1 MTTISQVKKVVQPLL
16 QRNHDL
22 ALVGR
27 LVVVKPVHH
36 ILRGVCIDRSSIPD
50 EFMPTWAVVFL
61 FEPEASFSFNWG
73 NRLYNP
79 SPGFWD
85 VKNPATSEEMCARIE
100 RVALPIL
107 RPIQTIDDFV
117 AFTTSKERFPHEY
130 LGPDIHRKIY
140 VDVARGDFE
149 SARHI
154 CTRAIDAKTSKVAW
168 VREVFDRILKTLCP
182 LLAANDRAGLA
193 KLLHDIEAQSAKGL
207 KLEKLWEPTPF
218 PLELQQTGATAP

>member
-1 MTTISQVKKVVQPLL
+1 MTIISQVKKAVQPLL

-27 LVVVKPVHH
+27 LVVLKPVHH
-36 ILRGVCIDRSSIPD
+36 ILRGVYIDRSSIPD

-61 FEPEASFSFNWG
+61 FKPEASFSFNWG
-73 NRLYNP
+73 GRLYNP

-85 VKNPATSEEMCARIE
+85 VKNPATPEEMCAAIE

-117 AFTTSKERFPHEY
+117 AFTSKERFPHGCLERDK
-130 LGPDIHRKIY
+130 LRKIY

-149 SARHI
+149 SAREFCPEAVDGATTAKI
-154 CTRAIDAKTSKVAW
+154 EWIRETLERIAKT
-168 VREVFDRILKTLCP
+168 ICP
-182 LLAANDRAGLA
+182 LLAANDRAGLTQ
-193 KLLHDIEAQSAKGL
+193 LLRDCESSSVTSL
-207 KLEKLWEPTPF
+207 KLEKYWEPTPF
-218 PLELQQTGATAP
+218 PLELQPAG

>member
-1 MTTISQVKKVVQPLL
+1 MTTVSQVKKAVQPLL
-16 QRNHDL
+16 QRNQDL

-27 LVVVKPVHH
+27 LVVLKPVHH
-36 ILRGVCIDRSSIPD
+36 ILRGVFICSSSIPD
-50 EFMPTWAVVFL
+50 EFMPTWAVIFL
-61 FEPEASFSFNWG
+61 FEPRTSFSFNWG
-73 NRLYNP
+73 DRLYNP

-85 VKNPATSEEMCARIE
+85 VKNPATPDEMCARIE

-107 RPIQTIDDFV
+107 RPIQTINDFV

-130 LGPDIHRKIY
+130 LGLDIHRKIY

-154 CTRAIDAKTSKVAW
+154 CAEAIDAAKTSKVAW
-168 VREVFDRILKTLCP
+168 VREVFDRIAKTICP

-193 KLLHDIEAQSAKGL
+193 RLLHDIEAQSAKDL

-218 PLELQQTGATAP
+218 PLELQTAG